1 MDLQHA
7 DMYRYCVVLACGDEP
22 LARSATGAAP
32 PGAAGFAAARDA
44 VREGLRQRPAP
55 ATPTGDDAAR
65 VLYSARPLIEE
76 HHWNL
81 LALVLPEYAAR
92 PRHRQVDLTGV
103 AAVLCKKA
111 DVTRKAVD
119 RLVGPGGLLELA
131 LFAAAAAAD
140 PSTGCPDLPA
150 VIAAAGTK
158 RLRPAVRKAVAAH
171 LPTCATCTSAQ
182 RARPTALAVL
192 SEFPLPEAPADL
204 TGPGDAPGPAGL
216 TEPDGPVP
224 TGLTEPDGPVPTGLA
239 EPDGPVAAGLAEPDG
254 PVAAGLAEPDG
265 PVAAGLAEPDGP
277 APVPAGP
284 GAPHVPAVAEHADA
298 ATQASTPDPVP
309 VAELD
314 ADDITVE
321 LSPGPEPAVYRTT
334 PAVPVAR
341 LPLLRRPPVLLAVVL
356 VLLAGAAVAGIV
368 GLRSGSPLGR
378 AGASSAT
385 TPAAPPSAVTA
396 PGVLVPA
403 APGAGRTPAASG
415 HAKPSKAPSA
425 SPAASV
431 SAAGGV
437 PLVPAADRLREVLP
451 LTVKAPGCPGQTFG
465 GSCYSIQ
472 PFTLPLE
479 VAVPAGFDEARLADA
494 LQWTVR
500 TETVLGPVAFHGR
513 GNHARVRVTDNG
525 QATPPTVWVVQ
536 AALTVNGETHLSDEV
551 TLRVYATT

>member
-7 DMYRYCVVLACGDEP
+7 DVYRYCVVLACGDES
-22 LARSATGAAP
+22 LARSATEAAP
-32 PGAAGFAAARDA
+32 PGAAGFGAARDA
-44 VREGLRQRPAP
+44 VREGLRQRPVP
-55 ATPTGDDAAR
+55 AAPTGDDAAR
-65 VLYSARPLIEE
+65 ALYSARPLIEE

-81 LALVLPEYAAR
+81 LALVVPEYSAR

-103 AAVLCKKA
+103 AAVLGKKA

-204 TGPGDAPGPAGL
+204 TEPGDVPDPAGLTTPDVLVSAGLTEPDGPDPAGL
-216 TEPDGPVP
+216 TEPDGPDP
-224 TGLTEPDGPVPTGLA
+224 AGLTESDGPVPVPAALGA
-239 EPDGPVAAGLAEPDG
+239 PDV
-254 PVAAGLAEPDG
+254 
-265 PVAAGLAEPDGP
+265 P
-277 APVPAGP
+277 AP
-284 GAPHVPAVAEHADA
+284 AEHADL
-298 ATQASTPDPVP
+298 ATPALMPVPSPVPSPVPWPVSSP

-356 VLLAGAAVAGIV
+356 LVLLGGAAVAGIA
-368 GLRSGSPLGR
+368 GLRGGTPKGQ
-378 AGASSAT
+378 AAANSAT
-385 TPAAPPSAVTA
+385 TPAAPPSTVAA

-403 APGAGRTPAASG
+403 SPSAGRTPAASG
-415 HAKPSKAPSA
+415 HAKPSTAPSA

-451 LTVKAPGCPGQTFG
+451 LVVKAPGCPGQTFG

-513 GNHARVRVTDNG
+513 GNHARVRVTDSG

-536 AALTVNGETHLSDEV
+536 AALTVNGQTHLSDEV
-551 TLRVYATT
+551 TLRVYATA

>member
-1 MDLQHA
+1 MDPQHA
-7 DMYRYCVVLACGDEP
+7 DVYRYCVVLACGDEP
-22 LARSATGAAP
+22 LARSATESAP

-44 VREGLRQRPAP
+44 VREGLRQRPA
-55 ATPTGDDAAR
+55 AAAPTGDAAAL

-76 HHWNL
+76 QHWNL
-81 LALVLPEYAAR
+81 LALVVPEYAGR

-103 AAVLCKKA
+103 AAVLGKKV
-111 DVTRKAVD
+111 DVTRRAVD
-119 RLVGPGGLLELA
+119 RLVEPGGLLEVA
-131 LFAAAAAAD
+131 LFTAAAAAD

-150 VIAAAGTK
+150 VIAAASTK

-171 LPTCATCTSAQ
+171 LPACVTCTSAHQ
-182 RARPTALAVL
+182 ARPTALAVL
-192 SEFPLPEAPADL
+192 SGFPLPD
-204 TGPGDAPGPAGL
+204 PAG
-216 TEPDGPVP
+216 V
-224 TGLTEPDGPVPTGLA
+224 A
-239 EPDGPVAAGLAEPDG
+239 EPDVPDPAGPVEPDVPDSASRVDHAAPVAA
-254 PVAAGLAEPDG
+254 
-265 PVAAGLAEPDGP
+265 P
-277 APVPAGP
+277 A
-284 GAPHVPAVAEHADA
+284 
-298 ATQASTPDPVP
+298 S
-309 VAELD
+309 ELD

-321 LSPGPEPAVYRTT
+321 LPPHAPAAPEREPSPAVYYVT

-356 VLLAGAAVAGIV
+356 VLLAGAAVAGV
-368 GLRSGSPLGR
+368 LGLRSGTPRGQ
-378 AGASSAT
+378 ASASDAT
-385 TPAAPPSAVTA
+385 TPAAPPSAVAA
-396 PGVLVPA
+396 PGVMVPA
-403 APGAGRTPAASG
+403 SPSAGRTPAASG
-415 HAKPSKAPSA
+415 HAKPSTAASA

-431 SAAGGV
+431 AAAGGV

-479 VAVPAGFDEARLADA
+479 VTVPAGFDEARLADA